1 MYGKYKN
8 PTYSLR
14 IPEELKQKIEII
26 AKRNETKASKL
37 YLNIIQDYVDIYE
50 QKFGEIKIE
59 E

>member
-14 IPEELKQKIEII
+14 IPEELKKKVEII
-26 AKRNETKASKL
+26 AERNNIKASKL

-59 E
+59 Q